1 MLLRYSHVLTSRPLK
16 DLLSAEDYSKYEEQ
30 LSKDGNADGQEHHPI
45 SKDQLER
52 EMQQLLLNSS
62 ALVHAKTAEET
73 HKRWLYESEIK
84 RPYFHVKPIDSAQ
97 LLNWRRYL
105 DFEEAEGNMERIR
118 LLYERCLVSCV
129 CSGV

>member
-1 MLLRYSHVLTSRPLK
+1 LTSRPLK
-16 DLLSAEDYSKYEEQ
+16 DLLSAEDYSKHEEQ
-30 LSKDGNADGQEHHPI
+30 LLKDGNSDGQEHNEM

-52 EMQQLLLNSS
+52 EMLQLLWSSS

-73 HKRWLYESEIK
+73 NKRWPYEADIK
-84 RPYFHVKPIDSAQ
+84 RPYFHVKPIDPAQ

-105 DFEEAEGNMERIR
+105 DFEETEGDVERIR

-129 CSGV
+129 CRRVWSIV